1 MRPRAAHTASAAY
14 SAVSA
19 RQRSAPITSTRADA
33 ASPMA
38 NGPPSFDTPLGD
50 TEERDELSQLRNEVA
65 RLREELRLERGWPL
79 TTPEPYRAKSWCEYA
94 LLPLQRTGRV
104 PLRQIGIEHGPVD
117 VLLCLFL
124 GAPGVAFGLA
134 LDDDTSGVS
143 CRVRVLVAMESVVV
157 ATVSAFGDGFLIQRI
172 LWWDHR
178 ITAPAHGVIWIVLF
192 AALTVN
198 GRISNEIMLG
208 LLVLGIATLLV
219 FHARA
224 YYITVR
230 QDPVISRRLGR
241 AFHLAATLLTTL
253 LVVALAVTSP

>member
-1 MRPRAAHTASAAY
+1 MFGIRCGVGAHFHLPLLTPQSRANA
-14 SAVSA
+14 A
-19 RQRSAPITSTRADA
+19 RQFGAPR
-33 ASPMA
+33 PMA

-50 TEERDELSQLRNEVA
+50 TEERDGLSQLRNEVA
-65 RLREELRLERGWPL
+65 RLREELRHERGWPL

-104 PLRQIGIEHGPVD
+104 PLRQIGIVHGPVD

-143 CRVRVLVAMESVVV
+143 CRVRVLIAMESVVV

-178 ITAPAHGVIWIVLF
+178 ITAPAHGVIWVVLF
-192 AALTVN
+192 AALTIN
-198 GRISNEIMLG
+198 GRISTETMLG

-219 FHARA
+219 FHTRA
-224 YYITVR
+224 YYTTVR

-241 AFHLAATLLTTL
+241 AFTW
-253 LVVALAVTSP
+253 PRRF

>member
-1 MRPRAAHTASAAY
+1 MQRAN
-14 SAVSA
+14 SA
-19 RQRSAPITSTRADA
+19 RLGRWQMGHRVSTRPWATPKNAMNSANSATKWRVYAKSSVSNVAGRWQRPSLTVPSLGASMHCFPSNAPAACRSARFVSCMGLWTYCS
-33 ASPMA
+33 
-38 NGPPSFDTPLGD
+38 
-50 TEERDELSQLRNEVA
+50 
-65 RLREELRLERGWPL
+65 
-79 TTPEPYRAKSWCEYA
+79 
-94 LLPLQRTGRV
+94 
-104 PLRQIGIEHGPVD
+104 
-117 VLLCLFL
+117 CLFL

-143 CRVRVLVAMESVVV
+143 CRVRVLIAMESVVV

-198 GRISNEIMLG
+198 GRISTETMLG

-219 FHARA
+219 FLTRA

-241 AFHLAATLLTTL
+241 AFTW
-253 LVVALAVTSP
+253 PRRF